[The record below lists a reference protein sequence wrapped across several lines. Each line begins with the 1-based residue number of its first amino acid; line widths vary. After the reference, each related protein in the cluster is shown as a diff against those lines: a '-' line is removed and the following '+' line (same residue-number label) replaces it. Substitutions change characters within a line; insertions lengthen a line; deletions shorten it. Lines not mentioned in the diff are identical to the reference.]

1 MAKSLRSKRK
11 RKMRAV
17 KRIRYG
23 EKELARLKEMVAKT
37 EEKEAKASG
46 AIQKLVGQF
55 TNEMDVDSATAIK
68 KIKAPKS
75 ADSTMETDELNKKND
90 CKRTTML
97 NKDGQYPEW
106 MNSRRIK
113 KQKAVVKR
121 LKNKKK
127 K

>member
-55 TNEMDVDSATAIK
+55 TNEMDVDGAASK

-75 ADSTMETDELNKKND
+75 ADSTMETDELSKKID
-90 CKRTTML
+90 VKRTTML